1 MLIGAMVLAGL
12 ILMLLLAER
21 GSGMLWHGG
30 RPDALFYCRPCDLR
44 YPRDELR
51 GGAELVCP
59 LGHHTEELSGDFPL
73 GTVAMVTCIAFIGVG
88 AVLLVSGAVPT
99 P

>member
-1 MLIGAMVLAGL
+1 VLIGAMVLAGL

-21 GSGMLWHGG
+21 GSSMMWRDG

-44 YPRDELR
+44 YPRRELR
-51 GGAELVCP
+51 DRAQLICP
-59 LGHHTEELSGDFPL
+59 AGHLTEPVSGDFPL
-73 GTVAMVTCIAFIGVG
+73 GTAAIATCAAFIVV
-88 AVLLVSGAVPT
+88 AAALVATGAVPT